1 MNQQKIYEALV
12 DFFCCVLFVYHS
24 SLSFIYNRVTMTRF
38 FFIVFTIASLQANSQ
53 MPHPYKIFKTY
64 PVAGTGWWDYLT
76 LYSGK
81 LYVSHGTQVNI
92 LDENSGASLG
102 IIANTPGVHGIAF
115 DEATSKGFTSNGRSD
130 NVTVFDAKTSKT
142 LGLVATGG
150 GPDAILYEPF
160 SKTIITCNGRG
171 KSLSII
177 DPVRQQIKATVLL
190 NAKPEEAASDGAG
203 HLYVNLEDKNELAVV
218 NTRTWVVEARW
229 SLAPGK
235 GPTGIAIDIKTK
247 RLFAGCDNN
256 LLIVL
261 DALTGK
267 IVSKIKIGAG
277 CDGVVFDKRRQLIF
291 TSNGEGTLSVI
302 KEKSANEFI
311 TEGNYRTERGARTI
325 AIDEPNGW
333 LFLPAANFERGN
345 GSGKQK
351 MMPAILHVLVVK

>member
-1 MNQQKIYEALV
+1 
-12 DFFCCVLFVYHS
+12 
-24 SLSFIYNRVTMTRF
+24 MTRTI
-38 FFIVFTIASLQANSQ
+38 FIIFTIASLQAFSQ
-53 MPHPYKIFKTY
+53 LPHAYKVFKTY
-64 PVAGTGWWDYLT
+64 PVAGTGGWDYLT

-92 LDENSGASLG
+92 LDENSGASSG

-115 DEATSKGFTSNGRSD
+115 DEATRKGFTSNGRSD
-130 NVTVFDAKTSKT
+130 NVTVFDAKTAKR
-142 LGLVATGG
+142 LGQISTGG

-177 DPVRQQIKATVLL
+177 DPVREQIKTTVPL

-203 HLYVNLEDKNELAVV
+203 HLYVNLEDKNEIAVV

-235 GPTGIAIDIKTK
+235 GPTGIAIDVQTK
-247 RLFAGCDNN
+247 RLFAGCDNK
-256 LLIVL
+256 LLMVL

-267 IVSKIKIGAG
+267 ILSKIKIGAG
-277 CDGVVFDKRRQLIF
+277 CDGVVFDKRRQLVF

-311 TEGNYRTERGARTI
+311 TEGNYPTERGARTI
-325 AIDEPNGW
+325 AIDEQNGW

-345 GSGKQK
+345 GNSR
-351 MMPAILHVLVVK
+351 PRILPGRFHVLVMK